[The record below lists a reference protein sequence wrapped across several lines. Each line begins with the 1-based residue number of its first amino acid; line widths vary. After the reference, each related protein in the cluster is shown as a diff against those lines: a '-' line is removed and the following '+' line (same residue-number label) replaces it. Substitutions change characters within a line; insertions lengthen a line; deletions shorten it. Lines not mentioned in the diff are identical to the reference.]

1 MHFAAV
7 TDVEQNRANW
17 SCGCDWQNKLSNAVI
32 QSTGISGQAKVDI
45 FWQINCLP
53 ISRNEGVRALPGSR
67 FWTKAEV
74 WLNTNYENPELIKL
88 PTSEASG
95 TILWLHKHL
104 LWFPLVVD
112 LQRDCVS
119 LLPNIGLSLIMKE
132 TRLMKLYN
140 LKQCH
145 NITTLLWSVLTHFY
159 KLEAETPLDTC
170 CNLHFLETWM
180 FLFNWLRNGSVS
192 VKTFVPW
199 NMQLWDKCFNTFGDI
214 NIEFLSIHFLVNNKS
229 PPGGRRKSNPPWRK
243 IKHPG
248 QHASFSSSWMNKKM
262 VIAVLIHIKLVTITQ
277 LVCKLWKSTKLKENS
292 YQKYGFHL

>member
-119 LLPNIGLSLIMKE
+119 PLPNIGLSLIMKE

-145 NITTLLWSVLTHFY
+145 NIHYYEVSLHTSTSLKQKHRLTHVAIYIF
-159 KLEAETPLDTC
+159 
-170 CNLHFLETWM
+170 
-180 FLFNWLRNGSVS
+180 
-192 VKTFVPW
+192 
-199 NMQLWDKCFNTFGDI
+199 
-214 NIEFLSIHFLVNNKS
+214 
-229 PPGGRRKSNPPWRK
+229 
-243 IKHPG
+243 
-248 QHASFSSSWMNKKM
+248 
-262 VIAVLIHIKLVTITQ
+262 
-277 LVCKLWKSTKLKENS
+277 
-292 YQKYGFHL
+292 